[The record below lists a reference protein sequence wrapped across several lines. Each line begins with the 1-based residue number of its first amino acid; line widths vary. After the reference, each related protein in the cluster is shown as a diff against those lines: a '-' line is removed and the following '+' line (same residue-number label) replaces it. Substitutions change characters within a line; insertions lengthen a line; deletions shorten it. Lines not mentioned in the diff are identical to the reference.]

1 MVCIL
6 LQLRKSFSQF
16 LGRKNDHSIT
26 CMELNMILPQKM
38 STGYLPNLPEI
49 LNQVKNEDGTNM
61 FSVESAKE
69 TNTQPNPDSNI
80 QYIDVNKL

>member
-1 MVCIL
+1 
-6 LQLRKSFSQF
+6 
-16 LGRKNDHSIT
+16 
-26 CMELNMILPQKM
+26 MILPQKM

-69 TNTQPNPDSNI
+69 SNTQPNPDSNI

>member
-1 MVCIL
+1 
-6 LQLRKSFSQF
+6 
-16 LGRKNDHSIT
+16 
-26 CMELNMILPQKM
+26 MELNMILPQKM

-61 FSVESAKE
+61 ISVESAKE